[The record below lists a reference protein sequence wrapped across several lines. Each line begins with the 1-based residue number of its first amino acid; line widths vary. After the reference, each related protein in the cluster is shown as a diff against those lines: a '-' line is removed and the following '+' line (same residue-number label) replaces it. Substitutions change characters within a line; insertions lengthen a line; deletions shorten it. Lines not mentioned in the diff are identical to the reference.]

1 MSMTLPDPGPPNLEF
16 ERPADRGALERA
28 KEGLT
33 GRGFLA
39 VIADDRDHARSLAL
53 ESIPDGAEVHVA
65 LSETLRELG
74 ITDEIDESGRYESVR
89 SKLSGFDR
97 VTQRREMAKLGA
109 APDYILGSAHAVTEG
124 GEIVVGSGSGSQL
137 GAYAYSGGQVIL
149 VVGHQKIVR
158 DLNEGLRRLREYSL
172 PKEFM
177 RMQALGFPGSILA
190 KTLIIHHEPSSR
202 ISVILVPATLG
213 F

>member
-1 MSMTLPDPGPPNLEF
+1 MTLPDPGPPNLEF
-16 ERPADRGALERA
+16 ERPADHAALERA
-28 KEGLT
+28 KTGLID
-33 GRGFLA
+33 RGFLA
-39 VIADDRDHARSLAL
+39 TIADDGDHARKLAL
-53 ESIPDGAEVHVA
+53 ELIPDGAEVHVA

-74 ITDEIDESGRYESVR
+74 ITEEIDESGRYESVR

-137 GAYAYSGGQVIL
+137 GAYAYSGGHVIL
-149 VVGHQKIVR
+149 LVGHQKIVR
-158 DLNEGLRRLREYSL
+158 DLGEGLRRLREYSL
-172 PKEFM
+172 PREFA
-177 RMQALGFPGSILA
+177 RMQSLGYPGSILA

-202 ISVILVPATLG
+202 INVILVPATLG

>member
-16 ERPADRGALERA
+16 ERPADRAALERT
-28 KEGLT
+28 KTGLID
-33 GRGFLA
+33 RGFLA
-39 VIADDRDHARSLAL
+39 TIADDRDHARTLAL

-65 LSETLRELG
+65 LSETLSELG
-74 ITDEIDESGRYESVR
+74 ITDEIDESGRYQSVR
-89 SKLSGFDR
+89 SKLSAFDR

-137 GAYAYSGGQVIL
+137 GAYAYSGGHVIL
-149 VVGHQKIVR
+149 LVGHQKIVR
-158 DLNEGLRRLREYSL
+158 DLDEGLRRLREYSL
-172 PKEFM
+172 PREFM
-177 RMQALGFPGSILA
+177 RMQALGYPGSMLA
-190 KTLIIHHEPSSR
+190 KTLIIHREPSSR
-202 ISVILVPATLG
+202 ISVILVPETLG